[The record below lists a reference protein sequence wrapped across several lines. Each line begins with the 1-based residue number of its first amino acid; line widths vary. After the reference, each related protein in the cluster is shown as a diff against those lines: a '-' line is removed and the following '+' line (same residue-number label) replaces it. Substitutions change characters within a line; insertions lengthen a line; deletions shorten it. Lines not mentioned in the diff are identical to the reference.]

1 MRLCAAG
8 GGGSGGWGGHNEK
21 GLNDSGLT
29 VGLAGK

>member
-1 MRLCAAG
+1 MRLCVQG
-8 GGGSGGWGGHNEK
+8 VVGGWRNEK

>member
-1 MRLCAAG
+1 MRGKELGVCAKG
-8 GGGSGGWGGHNEK
+8 GGGRNEK